1 MSKTTTEKIVS
12 VAIKY
17 KGEIYVQPRPCRHHH
32 VIRAIAEKNGVGVNG
47 SDVQGFLSTTG
58 RFVNRVEGLKIALA
72 ASQVLDPAN
81 IRAGRLFSEDLW

>member
-1 MSKTTTEKIVS
+1 MTPKATEKIVS

-32 VIRAIAEKNGVGVNG
+32 VIHAIGEKNGIDFNG
-47 SDVQGFLSTTG
+47 SDMQGFLTTTG
-58 RFVNRVEGLKIALA
+58 QFVDRVEGLKIALA
-72 ASQVLDPAN
+72 ANQVLDPSN